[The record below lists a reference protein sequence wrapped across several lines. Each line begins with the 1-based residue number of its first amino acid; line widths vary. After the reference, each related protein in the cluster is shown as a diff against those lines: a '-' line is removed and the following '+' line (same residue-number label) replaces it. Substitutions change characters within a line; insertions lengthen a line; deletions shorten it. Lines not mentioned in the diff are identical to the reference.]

1 MGTEH
6 KIKIISVCVSDE
18 RGTVKHPVDEI
29 LIGDEGIVGDAH
41 YGHRRR
47 QVSILAEKSKKD
59 FEAHIGKKL
68 SPGEAAEN
76 MIVSG
81 INPYEIAFLDRF
93 LFESVILE
101 VTQIGKK
108 YDDREISSSQVPGKP
123 VMCDEGIFCRVL
135 SCGVLRPG
143 DVGVYLPRHLRI
155 KIITVSDR
163 ASAGE
168 YVDRS
173 GAEMESMLSE
183 FFASTRWRAKIDR
196 EIVPDDKFTV
206 DKKIRSALDD
216 RADIIFTTGGTGLGS
231 RDITTDVV
239 SAVLQRQIP
248 GIMEY
253 IRVKYGAENPN
264 ALLSRSVAGIAE
276 KTIIFA
282 LPGSTK
288 AVKEYITEILKVIEH
303 IIFTVNDIDV
313 H

>member
-1 MGTEH
+1 
-6 KIKIISVCVSDE
+6 
-18 RGTVKHPVDEI
+18 
-29 LIGDEGIVGDAH
+29 
-41 YGHRRR
+41 
-47 QVSILAEKSKKD
+47 
-59 FEAHIGKKL
+59 
-68 SPGEAAEN
+68 
-76 MIVSG
+76 
-81 INPYEIAFLDRF
+81 
-93 LFESVILE
+93 
-101 VTQIGKK
+101 
-108 YDDREISSSQVPGKP
+108 
-123 VMCDEGIFCRVL
+123 
-135 SCGVLRPG
+135 
-143 DVGVYLPRHLRI
+143 LRI

-163 ASAGE
+163 ASAGK

-196 EIVPDDKFTV
+196 EIVPDDKFAV
-206 DKKIRSALDD
+206 DKKIRSALDE
-216 RADIIFTTGGTGLGS
+216 RADIIFTTGGTGLSS

-276 KTIIFA
+276 KTIIFT